1 MTRLP
6 YETKGG
12 DFLEDMA
19 FAQLMEYLRLAAET
33 AYAIGHHNNS
43 HNKTVRGDGF
53 VRVGL
58 LLEKMRD
65 STTHFANSVGRM
77 Q

>member
-12 DFLEDMA
+12 YFAEGEA
-19 FAQLMEYLRLAAET
+19 FAQLVEYLRLAAEA

-43 HNKTVRGDGF
+43 VNRTERGAGF
-53 VRVGL
+53 IQVGEMLEKVRVNVT
-58 LLEKMRD
+58 R
-65 STTHFANSVGRM
+65 FATSGRV

>member
-12 DFLEDMA
+12 AFSEGEA
-19 FAQLMEYLRLAAET
+19 FAQLMEYLRLAAEA
-33 AYAIGHHNNS
+33 AYAIGHYNNS
-43 HNKTVRGDGF
+43 HNNTVRGEGF
-53 VRVGL
+53 IKIGQ
-58 LLEKMRD
+58 LLEKSRRA
-65 STTHFANSVGRM
+65 TTKFATTGRM